1 MAVLWKKV
9 QHSWKGGLFD
19 QALMGR
25 SDLAKYPESASLL
38 ENFIVKRQGCIS
50 KRRGTDE
57 LADLKNLLGG
67 TIQPS
72 KVKLIPLVYEKEE
85 GYYVLMTQGRAF
97 LAGKYGIRLM
107 DGSWA
112 REIEP
117 YDFTDYNPDTEAS
130 NQEYVG
136 SKPFSIR
143 KFGYD
148 TLQQAFDH
156 ATNGDIIKVQ

>member
-25 SDLAKYPESASLL
+25 SDLAKYPESASVL

-72 KVKLIPLVYEKEE
+72 KVKLIPLVYEKDE
-85 GYYVLMTQGRAF
+85 GYYVLMTFDSAPAF
-97 LAGKYGIRLM
+97 PAELERLFNINNSILRSLTIRV
-107 DGSWA
+107 
-112 REIEP
+112 EE
-117 YDFTDYNPDTEAS
+117 
-130 NQEYVG
+130 
-136 SKPFSIR
+136 
-143 KFGYD
+143 
-148 TLQQAFDH
+148 
-156 ATNGDIIKVQ
+156 